1 MLQPSL
7 GNGVALHRDDGKA
20 YDLESISQGFFSH
33 LKWVLHR
40 KAVTKALPTLLFPT
54 LSLPR
59 RSFLA
64 HS

>member
-20 YDLESISQGFFSH
+20 YAPESLSQGFFSH
-33 LKWVLHR
+33 LNWVLHR
-40 KAVTKALPTLLFPT
+40 KAVTKTLLTLLFPT
-54 LSLPR
+54 LSQPCP
-59 RSFLA
+59 SFLA